1 MAKKVVENILTLY
14 EGAILFVSHD
24 RYFVNKIADSLL
36 IFEDDNIK
44 FFNGNYKDYMDYK
57 NNEIKTE
64 VKVKTNVKTK
74 GDVTRNIKAINR
86 KLEKEIENLEKSIS
100 IVNNKMLQEEF
111 YSDYKK
117 MNELQ
122 KELENLN
129 ASLEEKY
136 LEWEEINS

>member
-1 MAKKVVENILTLY
+1 
-14 EGAILFVSHD
+14 
-24 RYFVNKIADSLL
+24 
-36 IFEDDNIK
+36 
-44 FFNGNYKDYMDYK
+44 MDYK

-74 GDVTRNIKAINR
+74 GDVTRNIKTINR

>member
-1 MAKKVVENILTLY
+1 MDCLAEKSILSGRLRRPW
-14 EGAILFVSHD
+14 ACPD
-24 RYFVNKIADSLL
+24 L
-36 IFEDDNIK
+36 ISAGSK
-44 FFNGNYKDYMDYK
+44 NGDQ
-57 NNEIKTE
+57 
-64 VKVKTNVKTK
+64 
-74 GDVTRNIKAINR
+74 R

-136 LEWEEINS
+136 LEWEEINSQE

>member
-1 MAKKVVENILTLY
+1 MLLDIL
-14 EGAILFVSHD
+14 
-24 RYFVNKIADSLL
+24 KLL
-36 IFEDDNIK
+36 
-44 FFNGNYKDYMDYK
+44 
-57 NNEIKTE
+57 
-64 VKVKTNVKTK
+64 
-74 GDVTRNIKAINR
+74 
-86 KLEKEIENLEKSIS
+86 IENLEKSIS

-122 KELENLN
+122 KELESLN